1 MQLFLN
7 EKEVPALIRAVE
19 LLVAEGTHSSEAER
33 LLSRIYSCLEKQGKT
48 KTNR

>member
-19 LLVAEGTHSSEAER
+19 LLLSEGTHSSEAEK
-33 LLSRIYSCLEKQGKT
+33 LLLRIYTCLEKQGNSKT
-48 KTNR
+48 KG